1 MKQDTYVFGSQC
13 NPPYIGMETDEDV
26 GRGNMLD
33 NMPPI
38 SCDVLEGEV
47 GTGSNEIG
55 DLTFCMGNYISDFMK
70 MMFTMRSHHMLTD
83 VVLEV
88 GNELFHVHKVVLAAG
103 SPYFKAMFT
112 SGLKECE
119 MSRVR
124 LQGVCPSAIAW
135 LVYFLYTG
143 KIRITEITVCQLL
156 PAATM
161 FQISNVIDACCAF
174 LERQLDP
181 SNAIGIANFAEQ
193 HGCVDL
199 KKKAHHFIER
209 HFTQVCQE
217 EEFLQLT
224 PQELICMIRKDE
236 LNVREEREVYNAVL
250 SWVKYDEDRRH
261 PRMEHILQAV
271 RCQYLTP
278 SFLKEQMSTCTVL
291 KKVPACREYLA
302 KIFKDLTLHKKPV
315 VKERRPNT
323 PRIIYVA
330 GGYFR
335 HSIDLFEAFN
345 LDDNCW
351 TTLPR
356 LTVPRSGLGA
366 AFLKVSLD
374 RIIIIYVAGGY
385 FRHSIDLFEAFNLDD
400 NCWTTLPR
408 LTVPR
413 SGLGA
418 AFLKVSLDRIIII
431 YVAGGYFRHSIDL
444 FEAFN
449 LDDNCWT
456 TLPRLT
462 VPRSGLGA
470 AFLKVSLDRIII
482 IYVAGGYFR
491 HSIDLFEAFNLDDNC
506 WTTLPRLTVPRSGLG
521 AAFLKVS
528 LDGIIIIYVAGGYF
542 RHSIDLFEAFNLD
555 DNCWTTLP
563 RLTVPRSGLG
573 AAFLKVSLDGIII
586 IYVAGGYFR
595 HSIDLFEAFNLDD
608 NCWTTLPRLTV
619 PRSGLGAAFLKGLF
633 YAVGGRNTSPGSS
646 YDSDWVDVYNPATE
660 HWRPCSP
667 MSTPRHRVGVAVMDG
682 LLYAVGG
689 SAGSEYHKSVECY
702 DPERDTWTSVASMGC
717 ARLGVGVAVV
727 NRLLYAVGGFDGAR
741 RIASVECYHPEN
753 NIWNEVAPMHIARSG
768 AGVAAMSQYIYV
780 VGGYDGSQQLASVE
794 RYDTERDAWELV
806 APVHIARSALSLTV
820 LDNKLYALG
829 GYDGTSFLDI
839 VEVYDPASNTWSSG
853 TALTSVRSGHAS
865 AVCYQHVAP
874 HSDVQEPIPT
884 IIKKLGKRPAA
895 PGSSVSGTA
904 SGSNISR
911 NDDIPT
917 ANNIIGTLSNPRTPS
932 DYM

>member
-1 MKQDTYVFGSQC
+1 MKLDSNVFDVRCGGLHDR
-13 NPPYIGMETDEDV
+13 GMETDEDIS
-26 GRGNMLD
+26 RGNMLD
-33 NMPPI
+33 DMPPI
-38 SCDVLEGEV
+38 SCDVSLEGDV
-47 GTGSNEIG
+47 GTGSNDIG
-55 DLTFCMGNYISDFMK
+55 DMTFCMGNYISDFMK

-199 KKKAHHFIER
+199 KKKANQFIER

-366 AFLKVSLD
+366 AFLK
-374 RIIIIYVAGGY
+374 
-385 FRHSIDLFEAFNLDD
+385 
-400 NCWTTLPR
+400 
-408 LTVPR
+408 
-413 SGLGA
+413 
-418 AFLKVSLDRIIII
+418 
-431 YVAGGYFRHSIDL
+431 
-444 FEAFN
+444 
-449 LDDNCWT
+449 
-456 TLPRLT
+456 
-462 VPRSGLGA
+462 
-470 AFLKVSLDRIII
+470 
-482 IYVAGGYFR
+482 
-491 HSIDLFEAFNLDDNC
+491 
-506 WTTLPRLTVPRSGLG
+506 
-521 AAFLKVS
+521 
-528 LDGIIIIYVAGGYF
+528 
-542 RHSIDLFEAFNLD
+542 
-555 DNCWTTLP
+555 
-563 RLTVPRSGLG
+563 
-573 AAFLKVSLDGIII
+573 
-586 IYVAGGYFR
+586 
-595 HSIDLFEAFNLDD
+595 
-608 NCWTTLPRLTV
+608 
-619 PRSGLGAAFLKGLF
+619 GLF

-702 DPERDTWTSVASMGC
+702 DPEHDAWTSVASMGC
-717 ARLGVGVAVV
+717 ARLGVGVVVV
-727 NRLLYAVGGFDGAR
+727 NRLLYAVGGFDGAS

-753 NIWNEVAPMHIARSG
+753 NCWNDVAPMNIARSG
-768 AGVAAMSQYIYV
+768 AGVAAMNQYIYV

-794 RYDTERDAWELV
+794 RYDTERDTWELV

-839 VEVYDPASNTWSSG
+839 VEVYDPATNTWSSG

-874 HSDVQEPIPT
+874 PADCEALPAV
-884 IIKKLGKRPAA
+884 IKKLGKRPSAA
-895 PGSSVSGTA
+895 SAALSAAA
-904 SGSNISR
+904 SASASR

-917 ANNIIGTLSNPRTPS
+917 ANNIIGTLSNSRTPC

>member
-1 MKQDTYVFGSQC
+1 MKLDSNILGPEC
-13 NPPYIGMETDEDV
+13 CPPFIGMETDEDV

-38 SCDVLEGEV
+38 SCDVTLEGEV

-55 DLTFCMGNYISDFMK
+55 DLTFCMGNYISDFM
-70 MMFTMRSHHMLTD
+70 
-83 VVLEV
+83 
-88 GNELFHVHKVVLAAG
+88 
-103 SPYFKAMFT
+103 KAMFT

-161 FQISNVIDACCAF
+161 FQITNVIDACCAF

-199 KKKAHHFIER
+199 KKKANQFIER

-224 PQELICMIRKDE
+224 PQELICMIRRDE

-278 SFLKEQMSTCTVL
+278 SFLKEQMSTCAVL

-323 PRIIYVA
+323 PR
-330 GGYFR
+330 
-335 HSIDLFEAFN
+335 
-345 LDDNCW
+345 
-351 TTLPR
+351 
-356 LTVPRSGLGA
+356 
-366 AFLKVSLD
+366 
-374 RIIIIYVAGGY
+374 
-385 FRHSIDLFEAFNLDD
+385 
-400 NCWTTLPR
+400 
-408 LTVPR
+408 
-413 SGLGA
+413 
-418 AFLKVSLDRIIII
+418 
-431 YVAGGYFRHSIDL
+431 
-444 FEAFN
+444 
-449 LDDNCWT
+449 
-456 TLPRLT
+456 
-462 VPRSGLGA
+462 
-470 AFLKVSLDRIII
+470 
-482 IYVAGGYFR
+482 
-491 HSIDLFEAFNLDDNC
+491 
-506 WTTLPRLTVPRSGLG
+506 
-521 AAFLKVS
+521 
-528 LDGIIIIYVAGGYF
+528 
-542 RHSIDLFEAFNLD
+542 
-555 DNCWTTLP
+555 
-563 RLTVPRSGLG
+563 
-573 AAFLKVSLDGIII
+573 I

-753 NIWNEVAPMHIARSG
+753 NCWNEVAPMNIARSG
-768 AGVAAMSQYIYV
+768 AGVAAMNQYIYV

-794 RYDTERDAWELV
+794 RYDTERDVWELV

-839 VEVYDPASNTWSSG
+839 VEVYDPSTNTWSSG

-874 HSDVQEPIPT
+874 PSEPSEALPT
-884 IIKKLGKRPAA
+884 VIKKRARRPSPAPQAA
-895 PGSSVSGTA
+895 P
-904 SGSNISR
+904 
-911 NDDIPT
+911 DIPT
-917 ANNIIGTLSNPRTPS
+917 ANSIIGTLCNPRTPS
-932 DYM
+932 DYL